1 MMQPA
6 VARNVSPRRERGD
19 GLVEFALILPVLML
33 LIMGIVDLGRAV
45 YAYNVVAN
53 CAREGARYGLVAPTD
68 DSGMIAAAKS
78 AAVGLDTAQIT
89 VTVTHPSSDSIK
101 VEVRYNFQVATPLV
115 ANILSD
121 GGSLLL
127 SSVTTM
133 YTGY

>member
-1 MMQPA
+1 M
-6 VARNVSPRRERGD
+6 ARNVNPRHERGD

-33 LIMGIVDLGRAV
+33 VIMAIVDLGRAV

-68 DSGMIAAAKS
+68 DSGMVAVARS

-89 VTVTHPSSDSIK
+89 VTVTHPSTDSIK
-101 VEVRYNFQVATPLV
+101 VEVRYSFQVVTPLV
-115 ANILSD
+115 ANVLSH

-127 SSVTTM
+127 SSAATM